1 MSTSKATKNTTKSVK
16 KEVINSILLKKTVG
30 GGAVCAAPCVYQKP
44 GTGTIG

>member
-1 MSTSKATKNTTKSVK
+1 MSTSKATKNTKSVK

-44 GTGTIG
+44 GTGTIGG